1 MAQGKAIIINYNNDF
16 EETMT
21 AFASEDAAMK
31 DLAATFD
38 VEETPDGK
46 LSQDFL
52 SEVEAAYGMGR
63 WKGLNIQVLDLQSLD
78 LDSFAPGCL
87 DEDGPEP
94 A

>member
-1 MAQGKAIIINYNNDF
+1 MAQGKVIIVNYNNDYN
-16 EETMT
+16 ETMKVL
-21 AFASEDAAMK
+21 ASEEAAMK

-38 VEETPDGK
+38 VTETRDGK

-52 SEVEAAYGMGR
+52 DEISEAYGAGK
-63 WKGLNIQVLDLQSLD
+63 WQGLNIQVLDLQTLD
-78 LDSFAPGCL
+78 LDTFAPGCL